1 MSRSIF
7 SMIQKLT
14 SNVRSCNMAQTAFL
28 QKVALEE
35 RCILVDE
42 FDRPIAF
49 SVFLFNKDNDLLLQK
64 RSPWKVTFP
73 GYYTNSCCSH
83 PLAEIPGETL
93 EDDAIG
99 IRRAAQRRL
108 NYELGIPLSEI
119 QLSDFFYLSRIH
131 YFSSG
136 DGIWGE
142 HEIDYILFL
151 QKDHIT
157 IDPNP
162 DEVSEVQWVSKSMIN
177 DLTRTIKAPLT
188 PWFQL
193 ILQYKLQLWW
203 DNLKTLDKVQNYSY
217 IIMDKNILLLLS
229 SLCFNWEYCNTIQIK
244 YFIYIILQKKKLS
257 LISLRS
263 LILIKNYMS
272 SRVLPKIKQTLMIY
286 DNGSSNYLIILS
298 KDLELDHQLS

>member
-14 SNVRSCNMAQTAFL
+14 SNVKSCHMAQIAFL

-42 FDRPIAF
+42 FDRPIGNASKRDCHRINNNGTIPLHRAF
-49 SVFLFNKDNDLLLQK
+49 SVFLFNQDNDLLLQK

-73 GYYTNSCCSH
+73 GCYTNSCCSH

-203 DNLKTLDKVQNYSY
+203 DNLKTLDKVQDYSV
-217 IIMDKNILLLLS
+217 
-229 SLCFNWEYCNTIQIK
+229 IQK
-244 YFIYIILQKKKLS
+244 YL
-257 LISLRS
+257 
-263 LILIKNYMS
+263 
-272 SRVLPKIKQTLMIY
+272 
-286 DNGSSNYLIILS
+286 
-298 KDLELDHQLS
+298 